1 MCRVRALTCWVWKGE
16 KSHAIFLC
24 HHDPYF
30 IIYLQVGEITIDKTD
45 PDECTF
51 TIQVR
56 NRPYFLRAENKARCD
71 DWVIVLN
78 RAREARMNVGNIQF
92 VTTKSL
98 DGMEGAIVVG
108 NITNRVQADSDEY
121 ESSSTSP
128 QPCMVISALRPRTK
142 AVRDD
147 RELAMQN
154 SVPPPDL
161 FMSESGEVE
170 EQVEVLNWSK
180 RTSPNH
186 QVGIVASTT
195 GGAGGDMASMAK
207 WQKRHSIIHH
217 LSLRI
222 LRWARSI
229 TQQADACRNESD
241 VVVVPTHV
249 AMAISQQQQQQ
260 PSSSSHQGTAL
271 STTGLTNERG
281 VSNISGA
288 RQRQPMSTMPVLNE
302 NTSGT
307 VTNTDTRSRLS
318 TDSGHDSPGF
328 DHSFL

>member
-1 MCRVRALTCWVWKGE
+1 MYVECVGRVRALNLLGGGKERNLTPFFV
-16 KSHAIFLC
+16 C

-30 IIYLQVGEITIDKTD
+30 IIIYLQVGEIAIDKTD

-56 NRPYFLRAENKARCD
+56 NRPYFLRAENKARCN

-78 RAREARMNVGNIQF
+78 RAREARMHVGNIQF

-121 ESSSTSP
+121 DSSSTSP

-147 RELAMQN
+147 GELAMQN

-180 RTSPNH
+180 RTSPKH

-195 GGAGGDMASMAK
+195 GGAGGDTASMAK

-271 STTGLTNERG
+271 SG

-307 VTNTDTRSRLS
+307 VTNTDMRSRLS

>member
-1 MCRVRALTCWVWKGE
+1 M
-16 KSHAIFLC
+16 
-24 HHDPYF
+24 
-30 IIYLQVGEITIDKTD
+30 GEIAIDKTD

-56 NRPYFLRAENKARCD
+56 NRPYFLRAENKARCN

-98 DGMEGAIVVG
+98 DGIEGAIVVG

-121 ESSSTSP
+121 ESSSASPP

-147 RELAMQN
+147 GELAMQN

-161 FMSESGEVE
+161 LLSESGEVE

-180 RTSPNH
+180 RTSSPTH
-186 QVGIVASTT
+186 QVGIVASNTGGTTT
-195 GGAGGDMASMAK
+195 GGDDTASMAK

-241 VVVVPTHV
+241 VVVVPTHGS
-249 AMAISQQQQQQ
+249 MAISQQQQQQ
-260 PSSSSHQGTAL
+260 PLSSSHTAL
-271 STTGLTNERG
+271 STTGLVNERG
-281 VSNISGA
+281 VSNISVV

-307 VTNTDTRSRLS
+307 VINNTDINRSRLS

>member
-1 MCRVRALTCWVWKGE
+1 
-16 KSHAIFLC
+16 
-24 HHDPYF
+24 
-30 IIYLQVGEITIDKTD
+30 
-45 PDECTF
+45 
-51 TIQVR
+51 
-56 NRPYFLRAENKARCD
+56 
-71 DWVIVLN
+71 
-78 RAREARMNVGNIQF
+78 MNVGNIQF

-98 DGMEGAIVVG
+98 DGLEGAIVVG
-108 NITNRVQADSDEY
+108 NITNRIQADSDDY
-121 ESSSTSP
+121 ESSSSTP

-147 RELAMQN
+147 GELAMQN

-180 RTSPNH
+180 RTSPKH
-186 QVGIVASTT
+186 QGVIVSSTT
-195 GGAGGDMASMAK
+195 GGGGTSGDMASMAK

-249 AMAISQQQQQQ
+249 ALAISQQQQQ
-260 PSSSSHQGTAL
+260 PLSSSHQGTAL
-271 STTGLTNERG
+271 STTGLVNERG

-307 VTNTDTRSRLS
+307 ITNPDINRSRLS

>member
-1 MCRVRALTCWVWKGE
+1 MERRE
-16 KSHAIFLC
+16 ISRHFFLC
-24 HHDPYF
+24 RHDPYF
-30 IIYLQVGEITIDKTD
+30 FIYLQVGEIAIDKTD
-45 PDECTF
+45 PDECSF

-56 NRPYFLRAENKARCD
+56 NRPYFLRAENKARCN

-147 RELAMQN
+147 GELAMQN

-180 RTSPNH
+180 RTSPKH
-186 QVGIVASTT
+186 QVGIVASMT
-195 GGAGGDMASMAK
+195 GGAGGDTASMAK

-307 VTNTDTRSRLS
+307 VTNTDIRSRLS